1 MSKRATPGSQTPS
14 KIAITMRLRTQ
25 VAHTH
30 ALPMIC
36 VKDSGPA
43 LSGDGA
49 KAHPAAKKRRRM
61 TTRSLTPSQTSAM
74 LTSPSIPL
82 VPPNAQPALNAK
94 ATDTARSSDGARVK
108 QTARTKKTMSTLMMM
123 ISHPLLMTAAPLT
136 R

>member
-1 MSKRATPGSQTPS
+1 
-14 KIAITMRLRTQ
+14 
-25 VAHTH
+25 
-30 ALPMIC
+30 
-36 VKDSGPA
+36 
-43 LSGDGA
+43 
-49 KAHPAAKKRRRM
+49 M

-108 QTARTKKTMSTLMMM
+108 PTARTKKTMSTLMMMM